1 MAVGIDNV
9 YQQVLAIANKEQRGY
24 ITPQEFNLFARKA
37 QQDIFNKTFEDYKDA
52 FLHPMSVSESDKD
65 IDMLRE
71 KLDYFR
77 VQAVALDMSGGGSG
91 SPAYHTVGTIPS
103 SVTGVLWI
111 ESVYSPENNLTFE
124 EIDKKR
130 LMFLK
135 KYKAQHQFPLNVDE
149 AIYDSSGSLAFTS
162 INTYYREKT
171 NELVF
176 HPAPTTIPANADSTV
191 TDVVPKIDYVK
202 SLSAY
207 DDPKWA
213 FTVVA
218 GKALYNSTNAK
229 DFVIHESEEASLVN
243 KILELA
249 GISLMKADLVQG
261 AIQNERLQQQAPR
274 PAKPFVDAVD
284 NSRTGFEEGTL
295 PYGNRAR
302 GQQMIRRR

>member
-65 IDMLRE
+65 LDMLRE
-71 KLDYFR
+71 KLDHFR
-77 VQAVALDMSGGGSG
+77 FQAQNLDMSGGTG

-103 SVTGVLWI
+103 ATTGVLWI
-111 ESVYSPENNLTFE
+111 ESVYSLSNNLTFE

-130 LMFLK
+130 LTFLK
-135 KYKAQHQFPLNVDE
+135 KYQAQHTFPLNVDE
-149 AIYDSSGSLAFTS
+149 AIYDSSGNLAFTS

-171 NELVF
+171 DTLVF
-176 HPAPTTIPANADSTV
+176 FPAPTTIPAAANSTV
-191 TDVVPKIDYVK
+191 TDVVPQIDYVK

-218 GKALYNSTNAK
+218 GKALFDDTNKK

-249 GISLMKADLVQG
+249 GISLMKPDLIQG
-261 AIQNERLQQQAPR
+261 ALQNEKFQQQPPR
-274 PAKPFVDAVD
+274 QPKPFIDTVD

-295 PYGNRAR
+295 PYGKR
-302 GQQMIRRR
+302 GMGQMRGR